1 MNNLLKNKLKKF
13 NSKKGFTLVELIVAV
28 MILMIVISASVQG
41 LNISYRSTLMGA
53 AKNDAQSMAE
63 RNCDII
69 MSAIVTT
76 VENTPYS
83 SSEVDDLKGLLNS
96 TSPGPV
102 GLSASSGMLNDIGND
117 TYIYLSGGYNSAQ
130 YAPIQ
135 QVVGNASAVES
146 KRASETDDKK
156 FQYFTID
163 KSERD
168 MTNAAGTVTK
178 TYQIY
183 RITTYVYYSDKGY
196 VTCEGEV
203 SVLPEP

>member
-76 VENTPYS
+76 VENTTYS
-83 SSEVDDLKGLLNS
+83 HSEVDDLKGLLE
-96 TSPGPV
+96 TPGPGPV
-102 GLSASSGMLNDIGND
+102 GFSASSGMLNDIGND

-163 KSERD
+163 KSERT
-168 MTNAAGTVTK
+168 MTSTAGARK
-178 TYQIY
+178 TYQVY

-203 SVLPEP
+203 SVLPRT